1 MAARF
6 VIGQYTVHWL
16 AAGNFSQHK
25 ERIMMVLLLIS
36 QTFLFP
42 FFILTGRLSRILL
55 ECRTEITRSG
65 KSGFLC
71 NFREGHIRAGY
82 QCNSFFYTELTDI
95 FVRSHACKCF
105 QLVIKRRTPQSYFLA
120 DKLDAQVGIIYIFL
134 DDTIQFNQECFVCQ
148 ADCTFFR
155 CGD

>member
-1 MAARF
+1 
-6 VIGQYTVHWL
+6 
-16 AAGNFSQHK
+16 
-25 ERIMMVLLLIS
+25 MVLLLIS

-82 QCNSFFYTELTDI
+82 QCNSFSI
-95 FVRSHACKCF
+95 RS
-105 QLVIKRRTPQSYFLA
+105 LL
-120 DKLDAQVGIIYIFL
+120 IYSFAPMPVSAFSL
-134 DDTIQFNQECFVCQ
+134 L
-148 ADCTFFR
+148 
-155 CGD
+155 

>member
-65 KSGFLC
+65 KSGLC
-71 NFREGHIRAGY
+71 FCISSIILSIPADFSSSLNCGSVVLGSASPFSMIALYLSVTFVTYELQYAGRR
-82 QCNSFFYTELTDI
+82 QAPSANVDPGDI
-95 FVRSHACKCF
+95 SPV
-105 QLVIKRRTPQSYFLA
+105 
-120 DKLDAQVGIIYIFL
+120 
-134 DDTIQFNQECFVCQ
+134 
-148 ADCTFFR
+148 
-155 CGD
+155 